1 MSISSADLDGAAIK
15 VGTPLNSKRL
25 VVNIADYIS
34 LRLQNNVTALNW
46 TLNFSI
52 HNHALGRNDS
62 VDMSP
67 AGDHEGRAV
76 KFAVNLAIDFD

>member
-1 MSISSADLDGAAIK
+1 M
-15 VGTPLNSKRL
+15 GTPLNSKRL
-25 VVNIADYIS
+25 VVNIADDMS

-52 HNHALGRNDS
+52 HNHALGCNDS

-67 AGDHEGRAV
+67 ASDDEGRAV
-76 KFAVNLAIDFD
+76 KFAVNLAIDLD

>member
-1 MSISSADLDGAAIK
+1 MSISSADLDRAAIK
-15 VGTPLNSKRL
+15 VGTPLNGKRL
-25 VVNIADYIS
+25 VMNIADDMC

-52 HNHALGRNDS
+52 HNHALGRNDA

-67 AGDHEGRAV
+67 RA
-76 KFAVNLAIDFD
+76 ITRDEQ

>member
-1 MSISSADLDGAAIK
+1 M
-15 VGTPLNSKRL
+15 GTPLNSKRL
-25 VVNIADYIS
+25 VVNIADYMS

-52 HNHALGRNDS
+52 HNHAFGCNNS

-67 AGDHEGRAV
+67 TSDDERRAV
-76 KFAVNLAIDFD
+76 KFAVNLAIDLD